1 MLSEDQIGI
10 TKDELIRTY
19 ELIYKWGQIQS
30 YVAQHGYL
38 SDSQLSY
45 ATKIESAARV
55 HLKHGLEALID
66 AYTKWVEMFKNTPHD
81 DEEWLKFEIRIVD
94 TLEYM
99 NSVSSDLGD
108 QIAAFNRGISTAHTS
123 GRMGEYIVKNYGAKT
138 LLDDLSSGKYTAE
151 WDRELNKVL
160 GRTASVTNMIK
171 RALLHLQARSVTPT
185 LDDVESWRQDFLML
199 INNANT
205 IDVDNKEQMNE
216 FLDARSEFHTNL
228 ERYTQAIL
236 KALETNAELYE
247 RGVKYPDLLK
257 SLPRLS
263 RVWSQGK
270 YFVDKSRPVWS
281 FLHEIQYISPDDSL
295 LSWSKRTKRKAR
307 AAWDWF
313 KEVIEFT
320 EGIVTY
326 NADNPDNVFV
336 VHLPEIENQ
345 SMHGFQ
351 VQLFGFEE
359 EDATHN
365 KYLDI
370 ASEALRLF
378 KEKASRTVPWLVK
391 NALPFRI
398 GFIFERG
405 GSEFYRS
412 VAGRY
417 NYRQIEIF
425 PWAFSTNINETVR
438 VFAHEMGH
446 HMYSSMSGAAV
457 DDFKSLV
464 GTAEEWD
471 IRELTQLHRAD
482 ESESEFS
489 DRVRQQYPEIYN
501 KWMSV
506 VERGKDLLFFKD
518 IVEYLAAGGDPM
530 FTLPSKIVTPYG
542 TKNSEEAFCETVGM
556 LVAYGP
562 RTVDE
567 EVRELFN
574 KMKLEASTTDLDET
588 AKNIIDKF
596 GLDVKVNYITDESGV
611 PSGEAGYQVI
621 SSWLGANEMI
631 KQAIRVLSK
640 TLFWVDDHGF
650 LTTVVDDDTARYLV
664 KYLHLRLDYDRSH
677 MMSVYINNAN
687 DIEVSIGQGWP
698 SKVTVFSDIAKCMV
712 EELV

>member
-1 MLSEDQIGI
+1 M
-10 TKDELIRTY
+10 
-19 ELIYKWGQIQS
+19 
-30 YVAQHGYL
+30 
-38 SDSQLSY
+38 
-45 ATKIESAARV
+45 
-55 HLKHGLEALID
+55 
-66 AYTKWVEMFKNTPHD
+66 
-81 DEEWLKFEIRIVD
+81 
-94 TLEYM
+94 
-99 NSVSSDLGD
+99 
-108 QIAAFNRGISTAHTS
+108 
-123 GRMGEYIVKNYGAKT
+123 
-138 LLDDLSSGKYTAE
+138 
-151 WDRELNKVL
+151 
-160 GRTASVTNMIK
+160 TNMIK
-171 RALLHLQARSVTPT
+171 RALLHLQAKSLTPT
-185 LDDVESWRQDFLML
+185 MADVESWRQDFLQL
-199 INNANT
+199 ISNSK
-205 IDVDNKEQMNE
+205 ILDPDNKEQMNE
-216 FLDARSEFHTNL
+216 FLEARNTFRSNL
-228 ERYTQAIL
+228 ERYTQAML

-247 RGVKYPDLLK
+247 RSVKYPDLK
-257 SLPRLS
+257 NLPNLS
-263 RVWSQGK
+263 RLWNQSGYLVNHSH
-270 YFVDKSRPVWS
+270 PVWS
-281 FLHEIQYISPDDSL
+281 LIHELQYISSNDSL

-320 EGIVTY
+320 ERIATQ
-326 NADNPDNVFV
+326 NPDNPDDVFV
-336 VHLPEIENQ
+336 VNLPEIENQ
-345 SMHGFQ
+345 SMHGFK
-351 VQLFGFEE
+351 VQLFGFDEN
-359 EDATHN
+359 DKTHN
-365 KYLDI
+365 QYLDI
-370 ASEALRLF
+370 TSEALRTF

-391 NALPFRI
+391 NALPFQI
-398 GFIFERG
+398 DFIFERG
-405 GSEFYRS
+405 GSEFNS
-412 VAGRY
+412 GIAGRY
-417 NYRQIEIF
+417 NYRQIEVY
-425 PWAFSTNINETVR
+425 PWAFSGNINETVR

-446 HMYSSMSGAAV
+446 HMFKYLSGEGVA
-457 DDFKSLV
+457 DFSALI
-464 GTAEEWD
+464 GHGQDAWD
-471 IRELTQLHRAD
+471 IRELVQLYQEG
-482 ESESEFS
+482 ESEWDFS
-489 DRVRQQYPEIYN
+489 KRIKQQYPELYN
-501 KWMSV
+501 KWMVATTRGEKQSV
-506 VERGKDLLFFKD
+506 ELGFVKD
-518 IVEYLAAGGDPM
+518 IKEYLAAGGDPM

-677 MMSVYINNAN
+677 MMSVYINYAN